1 MDNGVIIRSFFNRW
15 LAHPLSVDG
24 YASTQMIQSIHRFI
38 IGYEAGDLRRYNQIM
53 NDFEPL
59 K

>member
-1 MDNGVIIRSFFNRW
+1 MDNGVIIRSYFNRW

-24 YASTQMIQSIHRFI
+24 YARPQTIPSIHRFI
-38 IGYEAGDLRRYNQIM
+38 VGYEAGDLRRYDQFM